1 MNDVIAILNST
12 LRLTTPVAYVTL
24 AAIISEKSGI
34 NALAMEGIMLMGSF
48 GAVLGSYL
56 TGSAWLGVV
65 FGMLFSAA
73 LSLLRGVLSITYQA
87 NQTVAGVGA
96 NIFAS
101 GLTAILLK
109 IIWGMDGKSG
119 LVNSLDAW
127 HIPLLRDIPVLGR
140 VLGEQNPLVYLFYP
154 CLAGLYILL
163 YKTRFG
169 LRVTVAGEKPYALSA
184 LGMSVARYRYL
195 SLLISGLLAGLGGAY
210 LSIGQLSFFSVD
222 MTAGRGFMAMAACI
236 FGGWN
241 PIGGFLG
248 SLVFGFAET
257 MQMRLQTTVQYTQFI
272 QMIPY
277 ALTLLVLAGI
287 GRRKSGAPAANGV
300 PYKEQQ

>member
-12 LRLTTPVAYVTL
+12 LRMTTPVAYVTL

-48 GAVLGSYL
+48 GAVLGSFL
-56 TGSAWLGVV
+56 FGSAWLGVL

-73 LSLLRGVLSITYQA
+73 ASLLRGWLCIAFQA
-87 NQTVAGVGA
+87 NQTVSGVGT
-96 NIFAS
+96 NIVAS
-101 GLTAILLK
+101 GLTAMLLK
-109 IIWGMDGKSG
+109 IIWGMDGKSE
-119 LVNSLDAW
+119 VVESLSAW
-127 HIPLLRDIPVLGR
+127 RIPVIKDIPVLGR
-140 VLGEQNPLVYLFYP
+140 IIGEQNPLVLLLFP
-154 CLAGLYILL
+154 CLIGLYVLM

-169 LRVTVAGEKPYALSA
+169 LRVSVAGEKPQALSS
-184 LGMSVARYRYL
+184 LGMSVAKYRYL
-195 SLLISGLLAGLGGAY
+195 SCLISGLLAGIGGAY

-222 MTAGRGFMAMAACI
+222 MTSGRGFMALAACI

-241 PIGGFLG
+241 PLGGFLG

-257 MQMRLQTTVQYTQFI
+257 VQMRLQTTVQYTQFI

-277 ALTLLVLAGI
+277 ILTLVVLAGF
-287 GRRKSGAPAANGV
+287 GRRKNAAPAANGK